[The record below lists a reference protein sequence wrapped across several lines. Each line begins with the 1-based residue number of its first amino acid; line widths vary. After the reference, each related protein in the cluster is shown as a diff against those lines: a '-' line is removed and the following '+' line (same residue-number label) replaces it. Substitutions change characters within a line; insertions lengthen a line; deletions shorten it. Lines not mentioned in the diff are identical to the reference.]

1 MAESVDF
8 MLAVAGDWLSERI
21 RDEASETGKV
31 PPERLDAYK
40 TLLNCRQEL
49 TRRNASP
56 QMTAERSLFA
66 LRAALSR

>member
-8 MLAVAGDWLSERI
+8 MLTVAGDWLSERI
-21 RDEASETGKV
+21 QDEVGETGSV
-31 PPERLDAYK
+31 LPERLDAYK
-40 TLLNCRQEL
+40 TLLSCRHEL